1 MSRPGPTPS
10 QTIGPFF
17 RLGLEWMAVRDLVP
31 ARHRG
36 RVVVKGR
43 VLDGDERA
51 VPDAMVEL
59 WQAVCVEAPPGWTGF
74 GRCLTDDEGRYQF
87 ATAKPVAPADGQAP
101 HLELAV
107 FARGLLQRLVTRIYF
122 SDEFSANASDPLL
135 RGLPPD
141 RRDTL
146 ITSGDGDILDFDI
159 HLQGRHETV
168 FLAY

>member
-17 RLGLEWMAVRDLVP
+17 RFGLEWMAGRDLVP
-31 ARHRG
+31 ARHPG

-43 VLDGDERA
+43 VLDGDESA
-51 VPDAMVEL
+51 VPDAMVEV
-59 WQAVCVEAPPGWTGF
+59 WQARCVEAPPGWTGF
-74 GRCLTDDEGRYQF
+74 GRCLTDDQGCYQF
-87 ATAKPVAPADGQAP
+87 ATAKPVPPGDGQAP
-101 HLELAV
+101 HLELSV

-122 SDEFSANASDPLL
+122 SDEFSANTADPLL
-135 RGLPPD
+135 RLLPPD

-146 ITSGDGDILDFDI
+146 IASGEGSILAFDI
-159 HLQGRHETV
+159 HLQGPYETV